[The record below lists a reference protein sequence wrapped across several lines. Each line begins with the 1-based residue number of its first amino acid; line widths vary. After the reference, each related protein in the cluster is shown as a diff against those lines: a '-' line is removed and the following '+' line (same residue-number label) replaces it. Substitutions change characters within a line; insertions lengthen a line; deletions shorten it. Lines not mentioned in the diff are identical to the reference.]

1 MRTILISVAILRMC
15 GPMLAQQRNSLQPS
29 RRRYVLTS
37 SEEEGSACSQT
48 SIVHHW

>member
-37 SEEEGSACSQT
+37 SGGRGSVPRQT